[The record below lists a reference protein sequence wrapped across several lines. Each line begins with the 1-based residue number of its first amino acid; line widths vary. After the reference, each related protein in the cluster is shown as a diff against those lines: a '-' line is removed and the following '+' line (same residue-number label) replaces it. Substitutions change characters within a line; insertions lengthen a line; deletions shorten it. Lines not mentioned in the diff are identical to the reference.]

1 MCLSSAGLQHDFL
14 SGDYVYALE
23 QTTYLVATCGEAN
36 LSEAHTVDTIQVDA
50 ETLGVGV
57 DDEDAIFS
65 GYTQTTLG
73 IHAVDAGRNARSFLD
88 IDVKAVA
95 RGATAYTEKGAAVTV
110 SA

>member
-1 MCLSSAGLQHDFL
+1 MCLSSAGLQHNLL

-73 IHAVDAGRNARSFLD
+73 IHAVDAGR
-88 IDVKAVA
+88 
-95 RGATAYTEKGAAVTV
+95 Y
-110 SA
+110 